1 MDLLSNRAWDKTR
14 PTRAQ
19 KGGARGFD
27 SNGGSI
33 AGAKKATHHVK

>member
-19 KGGARGFD
+19 KGGAGSD
-27 SNGGSI
+27 SNGSSI